1 VYLTF
6 IDANG
11 QADTGIGIIV
21 PRQRYLTI
29 HPKKEL
35 HMQIITDLSN
45 GVRNIANY
53 VLHPMAVRRS
63 YTLEEGIKVVRSGED
78 SHVTQGPQQRNI
90 KDVKG
95 DEDGRVAQ
103 RPVQAEVTVV
113 KGYKDRSKTPDGVY
127 QFRDS
132 GFDMGRGT
140 YRRTKSDFFD
150 PENEVD
156 APESPR
162 TQKTASGSSHF
173 SRVGGLREVL
183 MRNRKE
189 SAEVPQENVDDAVA
203 SSSKM
208 PSVKGNL
215 TSSHDQKM
223 SA

>member
-1 VYLTF
+1 
-6 IDANG
+6 
-11 QADTGIGIIV
+11 
-21 PRQRYLTI
+21 
-29 HPKKEL
+29 
-35 HMQIITDLSN
+35 MQIITDLSN
-45 GVRNIANY
+45 GARSIANY

-63 YTLEEGIKVVRSGED
+63 YTLEKGIKVVKSGED
-78 SHVTQGPQQRNI
+78 SHVTQGPQQRNV
-90 KDVKG
+90 KDVNG

-103 RPVQAEVTVV
+103 RPLQAEVAVA

-140 YRRTKSDFFD
+140 YRRIKNDFFD

-162 TQKTASGSSHF
+162 TQKTASGSHF

-208 PSVKGNL
+208 PPVKGNL